1 MPFNGI
7 EPFVQAEQDCIF
19 IVQFLED
26 TYIVLMKTK
35 YPHRNVFVDTQTQVI
50 AVSNKLG
57 EGKKV

>member
-35 YPHRNVFVDTQTQVI
+35 YPIEMCSLTVRPR
-50 AVSNKLG
+50 S
-57 EGKKV
+57 